1 MENAYDF
8 ARPITDWE
16 YTCIE
21 ISEPIDGVKL
31 ITLNRPECLN
41 AISIKEARDLENALQ
56 ELRFDNRCRVVIL
69 TGAGR
74 GFCAGTDL
82 KEMSEFTKDPEAT
95 RNTWLLQK
103 HMANIIEL
111 MRHIPQPI
119 IAAVNGPAAGGGA
132 SFVMAT
138 DIRIASTNAKFI
150 NAHINVGMS
159 GADMGSSFMLPRL
172 IGVSKAA
179 ELIYTGRPVLAEE
192 GERIGLFKKI
202 VAPEELMDTA
212 LEYAKT
218 LLGKSEMGLLLT
230 KECLNA
236 AMDGVS
242 LDAQLHL
249 ENRSQT
255 LCAAVGSF
263 GKGASNFANREGK
276 K

>member
-8 ARPITDWE
+8 TRPITDWE

-21 ISEPIDGVKL
+21 ISEPIEGVKL

-41 AISIKEARDLENALQ
+41 AISIKEARDFENALQ

-82 KEMSEFTKDPEAT
+82 KEMSEFTKDPRVT

-111 MRHIPQPI
+111 MRHIPQPV

-132 SFVMAT
+132 SFAMAA

-150 NAHINVGMS
+150 NAQINVGMS

-179 ELIYTGRPVLAEE
+179 
-192 GERIGLFKKI
+192 
-202 VAPEELMDTA
+202 
-212 LEYAKT
+212 
-218 LLGKSEMGLLLT
+218 
-230 KECLNA
+230 
-236 AMDGVS
+236 
-242 LDAQLHL
+242 
-249 ENRSQT
+249 
-255 LCAAVGSF
+255 
-263 GKGASNFANREGK
+263 
-276 K
+276 